1 VPRVNK
7 QIRIRPVHRDEIDL
21 ERLALALL
29 DVVEQL
35 DEATLNAL
43 AMDGQ
48 RTIERLQL
56 TRPRLPRRES
66 AA

>member
-21 ERLALALL
+21 ERMALALL

-35 DEATLNAL
+35 DEATLRAL
-43 AMDGQ
+43 ALEGQ
-48 RTIERLQL
+48 RTMERLKL
-56 TRPRLPRRES
+56 PRPRLPRRES

>member
-1 VPRVNK
+1 MNK

-29 DVVEQL
+29 DVVEQI
-35 DEATLNAL
+35 DDATLNAL
-43 AMDGQ
+43 TMDGQ

-56 TRPRLPRRES
+56 ALPRLPRRES